1 MAKEKPKPSEAEFEI
16 LQILWHKGASSVRDI
31 HEQLNLKKDSGY
43 TTTLKTMQR
52 MLEKK
57 MLVRE
62 DSSKVHLYKA
72 LLKEE
77 ETQNDLLDRILNT
90 AFGGSA
96 SKLVFRALGN
106 KKPSV
111 EELKKISEFIKK
123 IEQGEV

>member
-1 MAKEKPKPSEAEFEI
+1 MAKENLKPSEAEFQI
-16 LQILWHKGASSVRDI
+16 LQILWHQGPSSVRDV
-31 HEQLNLKKDSGY
+31 HDHLNLKKESGY

-57 MLVRE
+57 MLIRE

-72 LLKEE
+72 ALKEE
-77 ETQNDLLDRILNT
+77 ETQNLLLDRILNT

-106 KKPSV
+106 KRPSAD
-111 EELKKISEFIKK
+111 ELKKIREYINK
-123 IEQGEV
+123 IEKGEV